1 MNAQCISSLFFSKPS
16 TLSRRYGKP
25 ILKTEPLQL
34 ARSGERLGRRRQ
46 KENSVTL
53 TIRDRAFILQ
63 VGLVVIAICTIVS
76 CLLPAGAAN
85 STAGYTI
92 VSATG
97 TPATAWCPQG
107 TELLGGGGKG
117 TEKNTYTTSG
127 VNSYPE
133 TRPYGQSSGWTYY
146 VRYSGYNILETT
158 AYAICAKL

>member
-1 MNAQCISSLFFSKPS
+1 MESLQ
-16 TLSRRYGKP
+16 R
-25 ILKTEPLQL
+25 
-34 ARSGERLGRRRQ
+34 ARSGECLGWPRE
-46 KENSVTL
+46 KENPVTL
-53 TIRDRAFILQ
+53 TMRDRAFILLM
-63 VGLVVIAICTIVS
+63 GLVVIAVCTIVS

-85 STAGYTI
+85 PTAGYTI

-107 TELLGGGGKG
+107 TDLLGGGGKG
-117 TEKNTYTTSG
+117 TDKYTYTASG
-127 VNSYPE
+127 VNSYPV